1 MTKVI
6 ICAAAMML
14 FERGKFLLND
24 PLYEYFPEYKHIN
37 KVQTDA
43 GGEIKIVPANNH
55 MTVKQ
60 AFTMSVGLPYPMNNS
75 YTGKE
80 MAKVQDELKRT
91 LGKFK
96 LRTEIKAMAKVPVA
110 FEPGTRWL
118 YGYGHDLVAGL
129 IEIVSGMT
137 VGEFLQQEIFGP
149 LGMEST
155 GYRSHDD
162 LASRMASVYDRSED
176 GKLTKTKGIFDDYH
190 KPDAIF
196 EGGGAGLYSSIKDY
210 LKFTQM
216 MANGGELDGVR
227 IIGRKTI
234 DLMRKNQLSRVQL
247 GDFTNSY
254 LAGYGYGLGVRT
266 MMDPAAGNYNGSVG
280 EFGWTGGAGTW
291 TAIDPSEGV
300 SIVYMHQLQPNMEEY
315 HHHRLRA
322 AAYGCI

>member
-1 MTKVI
+1 MSDFKDLSILLESFTKSGPAGCACGIAKNGKTLYEGYFGLADIESSRPVSEDTVYRLYSMTKVI

-196 EGGGAGLYSSIKDY
+196 EGGGAGLYSSIKGLFEIHSD
-210 LKFTQM
+210 
-216 MANGGELDGVR
+216 DGKR
-227 IIGRKTI
+227 R
-234 DLMRKNQLSRVQL
+234 
-247 GDFTNSY
+247 
-254 LAGYGYGLGVRT
+254 
-266 MMDPAAGNYNGSVG
+266 
-280 EFGWTGGAGTW
+280 
-291 TAIDPSEGV
+291 
-300 SIVYMHQLQPNMEEY
+300 
-315 HHHRLRA
+315 RA
-322 AAYGCI
+322 